1 MSTSTHQPS
10 GGAGRLHGKV
20 ALITG
25 AARGQGEAEARLFA
39 REGAKVVLADVLD
52 AEGEAVAKDIGDA
65 ARYVH
70 LDVSS
75 EHDWRHAIATAEDV
89 GPLNVLV
96 NNAAILRFNAIVD
109 TTLEE
114 YLQVVMVNQV
124 GTFLGIRSAV
134 EPMKRAGGGSI
145 VNISSIDGI
154 GSKNSLVSYSSSK
167 GAVRSMTK
175 TAALELGQFGIRV
188 NSVHP
193 GGVFTRMTGDVTK
206 DVLDMAHAQLALQR
220 AAMPEEIATTVLF
233 LASND
238 ASYCTGGEF
247 VVDGG
252 WLAGDINPFL
262 PGAPSTP
269 LLNDTGKMIGA
280 PG

>member
-1 MSTSTHQPS
+1 MS
-10 GGAGRLHGKV
+10 AAFGRLAGKV
-20 ALITG
+20 AIITG
-25 AARGQGEAEARLFA
+25 AARGQGAAEARLFA
-39 REGAKVVLADVLD
+39 AEGAKVVIGDVLD
-52 AEGEAVAKDIGDA
+52 ADGEAVAAEIGDA

-75 EHDWRHAIATAEDV
+75 EADWEAAVAAAEAM
-89 GPLNVLV
+89 GPLAVLV
-96 NNAAILRFNAIVD
+96 NNAGILRFTAIAD
-109 TTLEE
+109 TTLDE

-124 GTFLGIRSAV
+124 GTFLGMRSAI

-154 GSKNSLVSYSSSK
+154 GSKNGLVAYSSSK

-175 TAALELGQFGIRV
+175 TGALELGQWGIRV

-193 GGVFTRMTGDVTK
+193 GGVWTPMIGDVPAEQF
-206 DVLDMAHAQLALQR
+206 DVGHQHLPLRR
-220 AAMPEEIATTVLF
+220 ASRPEEIAAMVLF
-233 LASND
+233 LASD
-238 ASYCTGGEF
+238 EASYCTGGEF

-262 PGAPSTP
+262 PGAPP
-269 LLNDTGKMIGA
+269 MDG
-280 PG
+280 